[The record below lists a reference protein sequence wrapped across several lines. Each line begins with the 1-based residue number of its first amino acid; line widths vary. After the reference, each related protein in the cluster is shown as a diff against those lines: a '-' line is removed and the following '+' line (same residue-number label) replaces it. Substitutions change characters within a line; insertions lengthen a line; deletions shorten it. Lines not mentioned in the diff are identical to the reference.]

1 MAAGPPAA
9 PAAARRGPPVGV
21 DGHVAGPDR
30 SSRSATTS
38 SSVRTSARSGPGSGL
53 RTGARAISCTDLDA
67 CTGGDGDAGRGGD
80 PKLQDLVLSV
90 HHAVRLTFGTADAF
104 KIIEKTAAERTS
116 RVGRSKSYTYLNRH
130 RVRWFS
136 LRSPQFLEAPFHQV
150 VRRAGAFDAAGQEQ
164 EEEEVVPSTLQRT
177 GDDTIVPMMRTSASH
192 NIAESRG
199 ASMAVSV
206 GSVVLNVSNIGRAEE
221 FWSKALGYVPQPDD
235 PAFLAPENGEGPR
248 LHLDDRDRTHL
259 DLWVNRQDSD
269 LQTEAE
275 RLISLGAARVDWD
288 YPPNADFVVL
298 ADTEGNLLCVVA

>member
-1 MAAGPPAA
+1 
-9 PAAARRGPPVGV
+9 
-21 DGHVAGPDR
+21 
-30 SSRSATTS
+30 
-38 SSVRTSARSGPGSGL
+38 
-53 RTGARAISCTDLDA
+53 
-67 CTGGDGDAGRGGD
+67 
-80 PKLQDLVLSV
+80 
-90 HHAVRLTFGTADAF
+90 
-104 KIIEKTAAERTS
+104 
-116 RVGRSKSYTYLNRH
+116 
-130 RVRWFS
+130 
-136 LRSPQFLEAPFHQV
+136 
-150 VRRAGAFDAAGQEQ
+150 
-164 EEEEVVPSTLQRT
+164 
-177 GDDTIVPMMRTSASH
+177 
-192 NIAESRG
+192 
-199 ASMAVSV
+199 MAVSV